1 MRMLF
6 LNRSFWPDYEGA
18 GQHLTGLCIELAR
31 RHEVTVIA
39 GPSLHVTTSSHGMW
53 AREKIGNVNI
63 IRTAGTRFSKSRLAG
78 RLLNLGTHYVLAAA
92 AALRVEAPDVLI
104 PNTDPPLL
112 GSLAVALKRRWGCS
126 LVYNVRDLY
135 PDVAQVNGGLKNR
148 ALLKLLEVS
157 NRAAY
162 SASEQVLTLGDD
174 MARRIIAKGVPREK
188 LAVVPNWVDCRESRS
203 PAHNELRE
211 SFGDKFVVMYAGN
224 IGLSQGLDLVVDAAQ
239 RLRNDDRL
247 LFALVG
253 NGASKPALQ
262 RRVQALG
269 LTNVVFL
276 PYQSQEKLSETLGA
290 ADLHLIT
297 LAPGLAGCLVPSKV
311 YAILAAGR
319 PFIAMMDK
327 DTDVAQMALE
337 RSVGYWVPAGDTEG
351 LIQTL
356 RAAVSNPN
364 ARRMMG
370 ERARRLAEEQ
380 FDLPI
385 IAARFESAILSAVTA
400 RTAVESAY

>member
-6 LNRSFWPDYEGA
+6 MNRSFWPDYEGA

-39 GPSLHVTTSSHGMW
+39 GPSLHVATSSRRLW
-53 AREKIGNVNI
+53 TREKIGNVNI
-63 IRTAGTRFSKSRLAG
+63 IRTAGTRFSKSRLVG
-78 RLLNLGTHYVLAAA
+78 RMLNLGTHYFLAGIAA
-92 AALRVEAPDVLI
+92 SRLDAPDILI

-112 GSLAVALKRRWGCS
+112 GLLAVALKRRWGCS

-135 PDVAQVNGGLKNR
+135 PDIAQANGALRNK

-162 SASEQVLTLGDD
+162 FASDQILTLGDD
-174 MARRIIAKGVPREK
+174 MARRIMAKGVPREK
-188 LAVVPNWVDCRESRS
+188 LAVVPNWVDCRETRS
-203 PAHNELRE
+203 IPHNQLRE
-211 SFGDKFVVMYAGN
+211 RFGDKFVVMYAGN
-224 IGLSQGLDLVVDAAQ
+224 IGLSQGLEVVVNAAE
-239 RLRNDDRL
+239 RLRHDDRV

-253 NGASKPALQ
+253 NGASKPVLQ
-262 RRVQALG
+262 KRVEALG

-276 PYQSQEKLSETLGA
+276 PYQPQEKLSETLSA

-297 LAPGLAGCLVPSKV
+297 LAPGTAGCLVPSKV
-311 YAILAAGR
+311 YAILAVGR
-319 PFIAMMDK
+319 PFVAMMDK
-327 DTDVAQMALE
+327 YTDVAQLALE
-337 RSVGYWVPAGDTEG
+337 RSVGYWVPGGDIQG

-356 RAAVSNPN
+356 RSAVNNPS
-364 ARRMMG
+364 
-370 ERARRLAEEQ
+370 ARRLMGACARRVAEEQ

-385 IAARFESAILSAVTA
+385 VAAQFESAILSAATA
-400 RTAVESAY
+400 RRAA